1 MTVAC
6 CILFV
11 GCQQEEVRQPEE
23 NVPASLTVSFVSSDN
38 VQSRASQD
46 WADLSGD
53 NIVEDWEKV
62 VDGRM
67 MYRLAVFLLDEDNTI
82 KKYKVLES
90 TDEGFIDE
98 HKKAEVTFNNLN
110 HGKYQLLAVANYGN
124 YTNEITGAFSM
135 DAQSIIGGELL
146 AKTVLSEATSYLCN
160 KTKAYPLTM
169 KKDIELQPG
178 NNTVEGELVRTYARL
193 RIRVRNQSPTA
204 KLTVNSLT
212 FSEYFTRSSVN
223 LFTEGGNASNKPDA
237 TSEHAITPF
246 SSKELKPITI
256 TAEGTTVSETVIFDG
271 YLLESENPNGYNY
284 TMEVKFTNPEN
295 GNNLG
300 SKTESIPISII
311 NQETGMATP
320 ITAIHR
326 NDLINILVTAN
337 YNEKLGSFEFTV
349 SNWATKEPGVE
360 FN

>member
-1 MTVAC
+1 M
-6 CILFV
+6 
-11 GCQQEEVRQPEE
+11 
-23 NVPASLTVSFVSSDN
+23 
-38 VQSRASQD
+38 
-46 WADLSGD
+46 
-53 NIVEDWEKV
+53 
-62 VDGRM
+62 
-67 MYRLAVFLLDEDNTI
+67 
-82 KKYKVLES
+82 
-90 TDEGFIDE
+90 
-98 HKKAEVTFNNLN
+98 
-110 HGKYQLLAVANYGN
+110 
-124 YTNEITGAFSM
+124 
-135 DAQSIIGGELL
+135 
-146 AKTVLSEATSYLCN
+146 
-160 KTKAYPLTM
+160 
-169 KKDIELQPG
+169 
-178 NNTVEGELVRTYARL
+178 

-212 FSEYFTRSSVN
+212 FSDKFTQSSVY

-246 SSKELKPITI
+246 SLKELKPITI

-295 GNNLG
+295 ENNLG

-337 YNEKLGSFEFTV
+337 YNDKLGSFEFTV